1 MNDFGEVLF
10 FGNCFF
16 VVIGV
21 GVEAVHDGLVVHLL
35 SFGITIYFCC
45 HVFPSSGFV
54 DILFFSCCFWFRIRM
69 NEFKNI
75 YLFLALSWDE

>member
-1 MNDFGEVLF
+1 MILGRFYSLVIV
-10 FGNCFF
+10 FF

-45 HVFPSSGFV
+45 HVFPSSSFV
-54 DILFFSCCFWFRIRM
+54 DILFFSCFS
-69 NEFKNI
+69 
-75 YLFLALSWDE
+75 FLSH

>member
-21 GVEAVHDGLVVHLL
+21 GVEGVHDGLVVHLL
-35 SFGITIYFCC
+35 SFGITIF
-45 HVFPSSGFV
+45 FV
-54 DILFFSCCFWFRIRM
+54 ALF
-69 NEFKNI
+69 
-75 YLFLALSWDE
+75 FLALVLWTFCFLVVFGF

>member
-10 FGNCFF
+10 FGKKNL

-21 GVEAVHDGLVVHLL
+21 GVETVHDGLVVHLL

-54 DILFFSCCFWFRIRM
+54 DILFFSCIWFL
-69 NEFKNI
+69 NH
-75 YLFLALSWDE
+75 